1 MNTELV
7 WLTVSLLYG
16 IPSFVLYVVILFQ
29 LVRPKY
35 RKQFN
40 KPFFRLCFLIGVV
53 DCLAYLM
60 SYIFYTLPTYPLF
73 SSFYGSSIFA
83 PSPFTTFI
91 QFFSYYLIYLQLFGN
106 FFLTLNRFT
115 AIVFPLKHA
124 RIWRL
129 CVPFSIVFTVAVSCA
144 PCWQLASTS
153 AFYNTIFAGH
163 PESGYIMSYDHNKYP
178 YHSNSFNQ
186 FFASFVTC
194 CSCLLLNIVSCI
206 FLFLHTSKH
215 PSTASN
221 NRRVE
226 MNFFLIALII
236 FSIQSVFG
244 IHSMLIYISVYTIK
258 NETMSSVLYVLVP
271 WLSDLRYLS
280 PPWVL
285 VIVSTSVRKTIVKT
299 LPQRLNK
306 VSGTKVEPF
315 ATK

>member
-129 CVPFSIVFTVAVSCA
+129 C
-144 PCWQLASTS
+144 
-153 AFYNTIFAGH
+153 
-163 PESGYIMSYDHNKYP
+163 
-178 YHSNSFNQ
+178 
-186 FFASFVTC
+186 
-194 CSCLLLNIVSCI
+194 
-206 FLFLHTSKH
+206 
-215 PSTASN
+215 
-221 NRRVE
+221 
-226 MNFFLIALII
+226 
-236 FSIQSVFG
+236 SVFG